1 VIRGRASNTEC
12 KGFVCRKGMQVLIHI
27 LGSKAK
33 SFIPAVKILFM
44 ESYLCD
50 ENKRFS
56 LHEWLSYG

>member
-1 VIRGRASNTEC
+1 
-12 KGFVCRKGMQVLIHI
+12 MQVLLHI

-33 SFIPAVKILFM
+33 SFIPAVKVLFM

-56 LHEWLSYG
+56 LHEWLSDG